1 MGAKILTWDEIYR
14 AAEGKTFGDSDLKVY
29 DNARSYIESYAMEH
43 YGIDIEK
50 EEIPEETIDDFIK
63 VHPELDRFNES
74 GQMLVMNENYKKKEN
89 KVGIDEPTN
98 YVLAKL
104 VNAGIEV
111 ITDKEEFDRIFE
123 REKLLQK
130 MNLSEE
136 DQRRYFTFDEED
148 TKKFKEHVNEWQK
161 DNINPSKL
169 IVVGKITP
177 VMKILGISEKLIEV
191 EQSTLDKIIR
201 DTPVYPNDK
210 QGHKLSVD
218 DIYAIPSQL
227 ADPVMVFKSRT
238 RNDSFV
244 FFTERKDS
252 ENHSILIPLVADKRK
267 GKIIIHEI
275 SSMYG
280 KDNEIDFVRTN
291 IDENNL
297 VYEDRKRSCLWAKE
311 KIEELEKRNIKDAEK
326 NKSSNGGRFTQIQFL
341 GQRFTDKGTYRFN
354 ILTKERLVNFISS
367 QNPKINS
374 SQNMVLS
381 DGITY
386 GFTHEGTIYLNP
398 DFLNSNI
405 AVHEYTHLWDAYTQK
420 TNPEL
425 WDKGLKIFKDTS
437 IWNEVINDENYA
449 DIKDDDNLILSEC
462 HSRICGKIAESVLQ
476 KVLER
481 DGDLKKAEMIKWDSE
496 TVQYLYDNF
505 KDVLQKENSFLMI
518 QEFMA
523 MPMQNLFIHG
533 KKLELNQSTEKTWT
547 WHDYDD
553 LSGHLEAPDGKK
565 YFVYDWTTKEYMC
578 MPTRDSYWDSFV
590 DADPTRDTSL
600 AAFKT
605 YAEKYIRN
613 NIAKNNGIVFERKYI
628 DTTKE
633 TENEIMSNET
643 LTDKYDRMEKF
654 FEGMT
659 SNVGPAENLKFK
671 ELYDWVHKE
680 FPEKDREN
688 ILFETVSRMVYS
700 NIDFGRLEPKNYDDV
715 YGNGDGADQ
724 RFDVSDDI
732 AKKLINKE
740 IPTNWMTIQ
749 GEAFEFASRRVKDL
763 KNNEPDMQVTDRID
777 KAFEI
782 SSDIYSD
789 TPENRAILK
798 ENGWLLERPLEFD
811 FSEFTESDFNK
822 IRDEL
827 LKDNPKED
835 YYGRLYIGSL
845 HVDFVINQPDGWV
858 DTSYYILGEEG
869 EGEAQFGIPYNYFPG
884 HQFAANLF
892 TDNTYEE
899 FKEKV
904 LKAVLD
910 DIAEESSLKKE
921 AMRSLVDWNN
931 EQQCK
936 ELYRTK
942 LVESARENEI
952 VITPYSNNM
961 RDMEVIRDFIAQV
974 ERVPANTIL
983 DDMVKAVIDNI
994 GLNKNDKNNEYY
1006 NEIRVKKDG
1015 TLEYYDSHANCTFT
1029 NPVDILNQIDI
1040 WASDHSDS
1048 SEKDSIQ
1055 KQDYKIVNALYE
1067 KSKISTLADN
1077 DIILIKDSLERLS
1090 GIKVSKNIADEIYS
1104 RYDEHELSLK
1114 PDSNGS
1120 FHVYDEYNGKITNQ
1134 FDIETAVKQV
1144 IEWNEKELS
1153 VLHARLDDEE
1163 ITNIKSKIEELEE
1176 IEEQIF
1182 YSKNLHELNFENT
1195 DDVDIVKKFFQDD
1208 GFILDD
1214 KEAKILLCF
1223 ATNFNDGSFKYA
1235 VNKDNQ
1241 LYFNTNVDNEG
1252 WAFIPE
1258 NDHNFGYEMLVN
1270 AFEHATI
1277 LLEDEQKEYIQTFKS
1292 FVEKNEALLSNEDWL
1307 NTQKNVIKEFTE
1319 KLDEL
1324 KESDSKTMSISDNAK
1339 EAMISASFAGS
1350 GGLTQKAFAENGIE
1364 IDLDTANVLE
1374 NCFSQIEAITMYT
1387 AAGHD
1392 LFTEGNGID
1401 SISEHKIEYSEE
1413 TKSWFVHEKNWVATS
1428 AIKGSDINPDDYME
1442 KAYRTADRNWEIS
1455 CEELV
1460 KYVYKEI
1467 KKDGEIEKDSPDM
1480 FKKLES
1486 LNQYIESLT
1495 EAKELISDFCF
1506 DEYMSTPSFD
1516 DLKDVGLAYT
1526 TLKDPYTH
1534 EEYEVQTSADLV
1546 NSKIITK
1553 INDKIAEISEYGSLK
1568 EMVNDSL
1575 KNLAFDGLIYVPT
1588 SKVDE
1593 FLKEEREDI
1602 EKNLLEK
1609 ADQIISETF
1618 DEPSLAKRAKL
1629 YVPSDYGYDADN
1641 KIHVLVEFDNN
1652 AEREDDLFNVLAERH
1667 LVLPN
1672 GKEVDFNPIKPEKSG
1687 TIEEYLKTLSKI
1699 NENRFQRRTEVYLA
1713 NIKVT
1718 TENFRDV
1725 FNEVSKLPKFKNKPL
1740 EAAGWCFSKVPKEN
1754 KAEVGKWLSDLGC
1767 GTKKD
1772 SEKLFHKWNKENN
1785 TKSTVNKSKNK
1796 EKDNLSISV

>member
-14 AAEGKTFGDSDLKVY
+14 AAEGKTFGDIDLKVY

-50 EEIPEETIDDFIK
+50 EEIPEEAIDDFIK
-63 VHPELDRFNES
+63 VHPEVDRFNEL
-74 GQMLVMNENYKKKEN
+74 GQMLVMNENYKNNET
-89 KVGIDEPTN
+89 KVDVDEPTN

-161 DNINPSKL
+161 DTINPSKL

-201 DTPVYPNDK
+201 DIPVYPNDK
-210 QGHKLSVD
+210 QGHKLSID

-252 ENHSILIPLVADKRK
+252 ENHSILIPLAADKRK

-341 GQRFTDKGTYRFN
+341 GQRFTDNGTYVFN

-374 SQNMVLS
+374 SQNMVRS

-386 GFTHEGTIYLNP
+386 GFTHEGTIYLDP

-425 WDKGLKIFKDTS
+425 WNKGLKIFKDTS

-449 DIKDDDNLILSEC
+449 DIKDDDNLVLSEC

-505 KDVLQKENSFLMI
+505 KDVLQKENSFVMI

-523 MPMQNLFIHG
+523 MPMQNLFVHE
-533 KKLELNQSTEKTWT
+533 KKLELNQSSEKTWT

-553 LSGHLEAPDGKK
+553 LSGHLEAPDGKE

-600 AAFKT
+600 TAFKT
-605 YAEKYIRN
+605 YAEKYILN
-613 NIAKNNGIVFERKYI
+613 NIAKNNDIVFERKYI

-643 LTDKYDRMEKF
+643 LSDKYDRMEKF

-680 FPEKDREN
+680 FPEKDSEN

-724 RFDVSDDI
+724 RFDVSDAI
-732 AKKLINKE
+732 AKKLIDKE
-740 IPTNWMTIQ
+740 ISTNWMTIQ
-749 GEAFEFASRRVKDL
+749 AEAFEFASRRVKDL
-763 KNNEPDMQVTDRID
+763 KNNEPDMQVTDRIN

-782 SSDIYSD
+782 SSDIYPEFFKDIYKNVGSESLTPEFVKKAYIEKTFDALKKDYKEKFLNNELDFFKLEALVKGRDAVLVGEKSLSYIRPNAEEMQKGSEEGWYFDEFTKGYAVFQNPDLSLKGCITPKFIARIDIMDTFENDSDAANQWKMDTHGKLMQERENMWIGDEYLECNFYLD

-798 ENGWLLERPLEFD
+798 ENGCLLEHPLEFD

-835 YYGRLYIGSL
+835 YYGRLHIGSL

-904 LKAVLD
+904 LKAFLD
-910 DIAEESSLKKE
+910 DIAEETSLKKE

-952 VITPYSNNM
+952 VIDPYSNNM
-961 RDMEVIRDFIAQV
+961 RDIEVIRDFIAQV

-983 DDMVKAVIDNI
+983 DDMVKAIIDNI

-1029 NPVDILNQIDI
+1029 NPVDILNQIDT

-1067 KSKISTLADN
+1067 KSKNSTLADN

-1090 GIKVSKNIADEIYS
+1090 GIKVSENIADEIYS
-1104 RYDEHELSLK
+1104 RYDDHELSIK
-1114 PDSNGS
+1114 TDSNGA
-1120 FHVYDEYNGKITNQ
+1120 FRVYDEDNGKITNQ

-1153 VLHARLDDEE
+1153 ELHAGVDDEE
-1163 ITNIKSKIEELEE
+1163 ITNIKNKIEELDKV
-1176 IEEQIF
+1176 EEQIF

-1195 DDVDIVKKFFQDD
+1195 DDVDIVKEFFQDD

-1214 KEAKILLCF
+1214 KEAKILLRF

-1252 WAFIPE
+1252 WVLIPE

-1319 KLDEL
+1319 KLDE
-1324 KESDSKTMSISDNAK
+1324 
-1339 EAMISASFAGS
+1339 
-1350 GGLTQKAFAENGIE
+1350 
-1364 IDLDTANVLE
+1364 
-1374 NCFSQIEAITMYT
+1374 
-1387 AAGHD
+1387 
-1392 LFTEGNGID
+1392 
-1401 SISEHKIEYSEE
+1401 
-1413 TKSWFVHEKNWVATS
+1413 
-1428 AIKGSDINPDDYME
+1428 
-1442 KAYRTADRNWEIS
+1442 
-1455 CEELV
+1455 
-1460 KYVYKEI
+1460 
-1467 KKDGEIEKDSPDM
+1467 
-1480 FKKLES
+1480 
-1486 LNQYIESLT
+1486 
-1495 EAKELISDFCF
+1495 
-1506 DEYMSTPSFD
+1506 
-1516 DLKDVGLAYT
+1516 
-1526 TLKDPYTH
+1526 
-1534 EEYEVQTSADLV
+1534 
-1546 NSKIITK
+1546 
-1553 INDKIAEISEYGSLK
+1553 
-1568 EMVNDSL
+1568 
-1575 KNLAFDGLIYVPT
+1575 
-1588 SKVDE
+1588 

-1602 EKNLLEK
+1602 EENLLEK
-1609 ADQIISETF
+1609 ANQIISETF

-1641 KIHVLVEFDNN
+1641 KIHILVEFDNN
-1652 AEREDDLFNVLAERH
+1652 AEREEDLFNALAERH

-1687 TIEEYLKTLSKI
+1687 TIEEYLQTLGKI
-1699 NENRFQRRTEVYLA
+1699 NEKRFQRKTEVYLA
-1713 NIKVT
+1713 NVKVT
-1718 TENFRDV
+1718 TENFREV
-1725 FNEVSKLPKFKNKPL
+1725 FNEVSKLPKFKDKPL

-1767 GTKKD
+1767 DTKKD

-1785 TKSTVNKSKNK
+1785 PKSTVNKSKNN
-1796 EKDNLSISV
+1796 EKDYWSISV